1 MTVGSVVLRRTARTR
16 PSRDRWLVAYADMT
30 TLLLAVFASLYAA
43 AMARPVSALGTGLL
57 DGQGRALLAA
67 APPAVAP
74 AAPTAEAA
82 GEAALVSLRASLG
95 AIVDAHGELSDLDL
109 SADARGLVLSL
120 PEAGSFPSG
129 RAEPT
134 AEAELVLGEVGLVLA
149 TVPNPIRIEGHTDD
163 RPMQSALF
171 ASNWDL
177 STARATRVV
186 HLLID
191 RAGVPAARLSA
202 AGYAEFRPRVANDSP
217 EHRARNR
224 RVDIVV
230 LSLPEGDEP
239 GGERR

>member
-1 MTVGSVVLRRTARTR
+1 MTPGSTAVGRPPRPR

-30 TLLLAVFASLYAA
+30 TLLLAIFAGLYAA
-43 AMARPVSALGTGLL
+43 AMSRPVSALGTGVL
-57 DGQGRALLAA
+57 DGQGRAPLVAA
-67 APPAVAP
+67 APASAP
-74 AAPTAEAA
+74 DATAD
-82 GEAALVSLRASLG
+82 AALASLRASLG
-95 AIVDAHGELSDLDL
+95 AIVEAHGALSDLDL
-109 SADARGLVLSL
+109 NADARGLVLSL

-134 AEAELVLGEVGLVLA
+134 AEAELILGEVGVVLA
-149 TVPNPIRIEGHTDD
+149 AAPNPIRIEGHTDD
-163 RPMQSALF
+163 VPIQSPLF

-191 RAGVPAARLSA
+191 RAGVQAARLSA

-230 LSLPEGDEP
+230 LTLPAGGDQP
-239 GGERR
+239 GGER

>member
-1 MTVGSVVLRRTARTR
+1 MTPGSAVLRRPPRPR

-43 AMARPVSALGTGLL
+43 AMARPVSALGTGVL
-57 DGQGRALLAA
+57 DGQGRAPLVASLPTP
-67 APPAVAP
+67 APEATADAGVA
-74 AAPTAEAA
+74 
-82 GEAALVSLRASLG
+82 SLRASLG
-95 AIVDAHGELSDLDL
+95 AIVEAHGELSDLDL
-109 SADARGLVLSL
+109 NADARGLVLSL

-163 RPMQSALF
+163 VPIQSPLF

-230 LSLPEGDEP
+230 LTLPEGGDQP

>member
-1 MTVGSVVLRRTARTR
+1 MITGSAVLRRASRTR

-43 AMARPVSALGTGLL
+43 AMARPVSALGTGVL
-57 DGQGRALLAA
+57 DGQGRAPLAA
-67 APPAVAP
+67 GQSAP
-74 AAPTAEAA
+74 APVPTADAA
-82 GEAALVSLRASLG
+82 ANAALRASLG
-95 AIVDAHGELSDLDL
+95 TIVEAHGELSDLDL
-109 SADARGLVLSL
+109 SVDVRGLVLSL

-163 RPMQSALF
+163 VPIQSPLF

-230 LSLPEGDEP
+230 LTLPEGGGQPE
-239 GGERR
+239 GERR